1 MYKKLL
7 FFAGILLLL
16 SSCTSNYTIE
26 GTVDKMADGA
36 KVLLRKQVN
45 ESFVDLDSTFV
56 KNGKFAFRG
65 QQDSATMAL
74 LTVESKEKL
83 PYMPALF
90 ILENG
95 NLKVNVDTVSSVSG
109 TKLNDVFQSYMESRF
124 NMDKKMEQLSREYV
138 TDYLTGT
145 LTDSILT
152 KLKKQFSDEEANLKI
167 LTQKYIQNNTDNIS
181 GIYLFLQNSYL
192 FSPEEQATIIRDAK
206 PFFKE
211 DPMIRTFSD
220 ILEHTRNIA
229 VGMPYIDLKMQNPV
243 GKEVSLSDYIGKGK
257 YVLIDFWASW
267 CAPCRKQMPTLVSLY
282 DRFKDKNFEIVG
294 VSFDNDKDEW
304 IQYIQNAK
312 LPWPQMSD
320 LNGWESEAVL
330 LYAIQGIPHTILVDP
345 QGKIVAKDLKGSALV
360 KKLEEVLK

>member
-1 MYKKLL
+1 
-7 FFAGILLLL
+7 
-16 SSCTSNYTIE
+16 
-26 GTVDKMADGA
+26 MADGA

-65 QQDSATMAL
+65 KQDSATMAL

-282 DRFKDKNFEIVG
+282 DRFKDKNFEIIG
-294 VSFDNDKDEW
+294 VSFDNNKNEW

-312 LPWPQMSD
+312 LPWPQMSED
-320 LNGWESEAVL
+320 RKSV
-330 LYAIQGIPHTILVDP
+330 V
-345 QGKIVAKDLKGSALV
+345 
-360 KKLEEVLK
+360 